1 MASDNQDGDHG
12 KRQPPAQSTPQ
23 SADDSA
29 GSVALL
35 PEPFKVNAEAVD
47 LAAAAARA
55 ALRRTTGAFGRFSR
69 PTHPPLLDPFR
80 AATEPLK
87 VP

>member
-1 MASDNQDGDHG
+1 MAIDAAHA
-12 KRQPPAQSTPQ
+12 RQTNTTDASE
-23 SADDSA
+23 

-55 ALRRTTGAFGRFSR
+55 ALRRTSAAIGRHHAR
-69 PTHPPLLDPFR
+69 PVLPTQPSPQQDPFL
-80 AATEPLK
+80 AAVEPAKL
-87 VP
+87 P

>member
-1 MASDNQDGDHG
+1 MAIDAAHARHTDTTSE
-12 KRQPPAQSTPQ
+12 ASE
-23 SADDSA
+23 

-55 ALRRTTGAFGRFSR
+55 ALRRTSAAVHRFAR
-69 PTHPPLLDPFR
+69 PVPTAHATPPQDPFL
-80 AATEPLK
+80 AALEPAKL
-87 VP
+87 P

>member
-1 MASDNQDGDHG
+1 MANEAAHARHTDTQTHL
-12 KRQPPAQSTPQ
+12 
-23 SADDSA
+23 

-55 ALRRTTGAFGRFSR
+55 ALRRTSAAISR
-69 PTHPPLLDPFR
+69 HARPVLTPHPAPQLDPFLS
-80 AATEPLK
+80 AVEPAKL
-87 VP
+87 P